1 MGRRSTPGP
10 QRKLS
15 AYMDELYQQDL
26 AYIQATGFGDLARS
40 AAPEILR
47 RLGLASTPVRRVI
60 EVGCGAGPL
69 TKTLADAG
77 FEVTGI
83 DVSRELLRIARAAC
97 PEAKFLLGSIY
108 TQEIPSC
115 DAIVAIGEPFTY
127 HDDGD
132 GDARLRDFFHGAA
145 RVLPANAPMIFDL
158 IELGQPA
165 LSGRSWKTGEDWAVL
180 VETTED
186 QSSRMLMREI
196 ETFRKIGDTY
206 RRGREVHRVRLF
218 DTDEVCSWLEAA
230 GFHASTADA
239 YGEFRLHP
247 RRRAFFGTRE

>member
-15 AYMDELYQQDL
+15 ADMNELYQQDL
-26 AYIQATGFGDLARS
+26 AYIHATGFGDFARS
-40 AAPEILR
+40 AASGILR
-47 RLGLASTPVRRVI
+47 RLRAASIPVRRVV

-69 TKTLADAG
+69 TKPLVDAG
-77 FEVTGI
+77 FEVIGI
-83 DVSRELLRIARAAC
+83 DVSPELLRIARNAC

-108 TQEIPSC
+108 TQEITSC
-115 DAIVAIGEPFTY
+115 DAIVAIGEPLTY

-132 GDARLRDFFHGAA
+132 ADARLRDFFHGAA
-145 RVLPANAPMIFDL
+145 RVLPVNAPLIFDL

-186 QSSRMLMREI
+186 QSSRMLMSEI
-196 ETFRKIGDTY
+196 ETFRKVGDAY
-206 RRGREVHRVRLF
+206 RCGREVHRVRLF

-230 GFHASTADA
+230 GFRASTADA
-239 YGEFRLHP
+239 YAEFRLYP
-247 RRRAFFGTRE
+247 RRRAFFGTRR